1 MKLPAQQVISRPSG
15 GALEQIIPWI
25 ATGFSVC
32 CCVAFAIALLAIGA
46 MLLRPK
52 RQQYPQTEGVPA
64 PERGQRNLS
73 SLTKLENQ
81 ATLRPKAL
89 NRDAAPADPPPSD
102 NPPVLKKVSP
112 KATLLLPESEEMS
125 ANPPAQTK
133 ALEDTT
139 SATTK
144 DPQQR

>member
-15 GALEQIIPWI
+15 GVLEQIIPWI

-32 CCVAFAIALLAIGA
+32 CCAAFGIALLAIAA

-52 RQQYPQTEGVPA
+52 RPQYPQTEGVPA

-89 NRDAAPADPPPSD
+89 NRDAPPAPTPE

-112 KATLLLPESEEMS
+112 KATLLLPESEE
-125 ANPPAQTK
+125 
-133 ALEDTT
+133 ALED
-139 SATTK
+139 SAQATNK
-144 DPQQR
+144 DPQPR

>member
-1 MKLPAQQVISRPSG
+1 M
-15 GALEQIIPWI
+15 EQIIPWI

-32 CCVAFAIALLAIGA
+32 CCAAFGIALLAIA
-46 MLLRPK
+46 VMLLRPK

-89 NRDAAPADPPPSD
+89 NRDAAPADPPPIN
-102 NPPVLKKVSP
+102 NPPILKKISP
-112 KATLLLPESEEMS
+112 KATLLLPESEETS
-125 ANPPAQTK
+125 NSPPEQTK
-133 ALEDTT
+133 ELEDTA
-139 SATTK
+139 SATNK